1 MVVEDDLDGPAT
13 LCHMLE
19 GAGDELALTRVDQ
32 LDAVVHRL
40 GANSSSCIVL
50 DLSLRDAPGVAA
62 LNRIRSTAP
71 DVPIVAVSEQCDDQ
85 LARLVLRHGAQDYL
99 CKEALTAKRLRDAVV
114 FSIERKQSEA
124 RFAHQAMHDPLTGLP
139 NRALFLDRLAVALD
153 RSRRTRKGI
162 GVLFLDVDGFKRV
175 NDTLGHSSG
184 DQLLIT
190 LADRIKGML
199 RPSDT
204 VARFGGDEFTL
215 LLEGLSGEREVAAI
229 AERIAHVT
237 SVPVRVGHREVPL
250 TLSIGVALVNDPAA
264 DPSVLIA
271 EADAAMYRAK
281 ELGRDRYE
289 LFDEDSRRR
298 AVERLELEHALR
310 HAIEYS
316 QLRVHYQ
323 PEVSLGEDGVIGF
336 EALVRWEHPTKGLL
350 EPSAFIPLAEE
361 TGLVIDIGAFVLGEA
376 LAQLGRWRGANPGV
390 TISVNVSARQLED
403 TGLLPMLDSA
413 IRVSGAQP
421 SGLRLEVTEAAV
433 TRNPESALRMLEAIK
448 TLGVT
453 LAIDDFGT
461 GNSSLANLK
470 RLPVDWL
477 KIDQSFISGLGNN
490 SSADTP
496 IARAVIELAHAL
508 GLGTIA
514 EGVETEGQLARLRE
528 IGCDGAQGY
537 LLGRPVPEQ
546 EANALLRVS

>member
-1 MVVEDDLDGPAT
+1 VVEDDVGATAT
-13 LCHMLE
+13 LCQLLE
-19 GAGDELALTRVDQ
+19 GAGDELELTRVDQ
-32 LDAVVHRL
+32 LDSVVQRLTAHRP
-40 GANSSSCIVL
+40 ACIVL
-50 DLSLRDAPGVAA
+50 DLSLRDAPGIAA
-62 LNRIRSTAP
+62 LDRIRTSAP
-71 DVPIVAVSEQCDDQ
+71 DVPIVAVASRDDEQ
-85 LARLVLRHGAQDYL
+85 LAQLVLRHGAQDFL
-99 CKEALTAKRLRDAVV
+99 WKATLTGKRLREAVL
-114 FSIERKQSEA
+114 FSIERKRMES
-124 RFAHQAMHDPLTGLP
+124 RFAHQALHDPLTGLP

-153 RSRRTRKGI
+153 RARRTRTGI

-175 NDTLGHSSG
+175 NDTFGHWSG

-190 LADRIKGML
+190 LADRIKSLL

-204 VARFGGDEFTL
+204 VARYGGDEFTL
-215 LLEGLSGEREVAAI
+215 LLEGLSGEREIAAI
-229 AERIAHVT
+229 AERIADVT
-237 SVPVRVGHREVPL
+237 SVPVTVGHREVPL
-250 TLSIGVALVNDPAA
+250 TLSIGVALANDPDA
-264 DPSVLIA
+264 DPTALIA

-281 ELGRDRYE
+281 QRGRARYE
-289 LFDEDSRRR
+289 LFDGASRRR
-298 AVERLELEHALR
+298 AVERLELEQALR
-310 HAIEYS
+310 HAIESS
-316 QLRVHYQ
+316 QLQVHYQ
-323 PEVSLGEDGVIGF
+323 PEVSLGGGGLIGF
-336 EALVRWEHPTKGLL
+336 EALVRWQHPSKGLL
-350 EPSAFIPLAEE
+350 EPVAFIQLAEE

-376 LAQLGRWRGANPGV
+376 LAQLGRWRGTKPGV

-433 TRNPESALRMLEAIK
+433 TRNPEAALRMLEAIK

-490 SSADTP
+490 GSADTP
-496 IARAVIELAHAL
+496 IARAVIDLAHAL
-508 GLGTIA
+508 GFGTIA
-514 EGVETEGQLARLRE
+514 EGVETPGQLAQLRE

-546 EANALLRVS
+546 EAIALLRAG